1 MVKILKIICIL
12 CVSFCLC
19 FGAFANDISDFDA
32 NFDNSSK
39 STKLRY
45 YHSMKNIYIKSII
58 KNNKNLKIDSL
69 KRLVISSKA
78 LNLDYSEYEKELAG
92 LGVTNF
98 QTKKNIKEENKAQ
111 SKIQSRT
118 ISKKLQNQDIEHSS
132 HNGTLRLLEV
142 EKVDSNSIRL
152 KFNRAPLSSEV
163 KEFNLNNKKT
173 NRFVMDFS
181 GILIG
186 KSRSIKNHISD
197 EVRVAQFNNQTLRV
211 VFSDSNKLEYSIS
224 RDDNYIIITSNKKS
238 INDNATTNTN
248 TAVVFPTKKHTSI
261 QKADNINTNSPKVN
275 NSKVKTKQI
284 ISVDNAKRSSKLIVL
299 DAGHGGKD
307 AGAVGNG
314 YYEKNIVLQ
323 VALKTGKILKDMG
336 YQVAYTRSSDKFI
349 NLRDRTKMAN
359 DKAASLFISIHANA
373 APNLSKAK
381 SMSGIETFFL
391 SPARSERSMNA
402 AALENKSD
410 IEEMNHFSKTAFLN
424 FLNREKIILSNKLAI
439 DIQANLLNSIKS
451 KYQVAD
457 GGVREAPFWVLV
469 GALMPA
475 VLIEVGYISH
485 PSESKKIASDDYQS
499 ALARGIAKGIE
510 DYFIKT
516 SM

>member
-19 FGAFANDISDFDA
+19 FGAFADDIKAFDM
-32 NFDNSSK
+32 NFNSASK
-39 STKLRY
+39 SAKLKY
-45 YHSMKNIYIKSII
+45 YHSMKNIYIQSIL

-69 KRLVISSKA
+69 KRLIISSQA

-92 LGVTNF
+92 LGVANS
-98 QTKKNIKEENKAQ
+98 QTKQNIKEEIKTQ
-111 SKIQSRT
+111 PKTQSRT
-118 ISKKLQNQDIEHSS
+118 ISKKLQNQDVENSS
-132 HNGTLRLLEV
+132 QNETLKLLEV
-142 EKVDSNSIRL
+142 SKVDSNSIRL
-152 KFNRAPLSSEV
+152 KFNRAPLSREV
-163 KEFNLNNKKT
+163 KEFNLNNKTT
-173 NRFVMDFS
+173 NRFVMDFN
-181 GILIG
+181 GLLMG
-186 KSRSIKNHISD
+186 KTRSIKNYISD
-197 EVRVAQFNNQTLRV
+197 EIRIAQFNNQTLRV
-211 VFSDSNKLEYSIS
+211 VFSDSNKLEYNIS
-224 RDDNYIIITSNKKS
+224 RDDNYIIITSNKKP
-238 INDNATTNTN
+238 INNNASVNNGTTVVIPAKKQTN
-248 TAVVFPTKKHTSI
+248 I
-261 QKADNINTNSPKVN
+261 QRADNVKINSARAN
-275 NSKVKTKQI
+275 NSKVQTKQI
-284 ISVDNAKRSSKLIVL
+284 ISTDKVKRSSKLIVL

-307 AGAVGNG
+307 AGAIGNG

-373 APNLSKAK
+373 APNSSKAK

-410 IEEMNHFSKTAFLN
+410 IEEMNHFSKMTFLN

-451 KYQVAD
+451 KYQVVD

-475 VLIEVGYISH
+475 VLVEVGYISH

-499 ALARGIAKGIE
+499 ALARGIARGIE
-510 DYFIKT
+510 DYFAKT